1 VLTSDSGE
9 RGRGAGFVRRIYA
22 IRLVG
27 YVMGLP
33 PILLQLHLQHS
44 GAWTLA
50 SVLAICLI
58 WPHAAY
64 LHARRAAQPIEHE
77 RANLV
82 FDSFWGGWLAV
93 AIQFAPIGTIVILLM
108 FALDNMAVGGWRLF
122 LAGTF
127 ASACAVLFGVAVL
140 GVPST
145 LIRPESYIAFAWLPV
160 AVVYPLVLAKTT
172 HDVSA
177 KLIERSRRLRELSER
192 DSLTGLA
199 NRVTVAES
207 LQALLA
213 AAQRTDERTD
223 ERISVLFIDLDGFKT
238 VNDALGHNVGDELLV
253 KMAKRL
259 AACARDDE
267 IVARYGGDE
276 FVIVARDGFGE
287 REDRRSALSDAVLQA
302 VSQPI
307 DVGSHE
313 LLLGASIGVS
323 SFPDDGRDA
332 AGLLRTADI
341 AMYAAKNR
349 GRNCYAFYQ
358 ARMRTEADA
367 RLRLSARLRKAI
379 ESGGLHLHYQPQVDM
394 RTGELRGLEALVRWH
409 DADFG
414 DIRPADFVAVAETAG
429 LVSHLGEW
437 VLGEACRQVV
447 GWKEMGV
454 PVPRISINVSPLQL
468 QRADV
473 VKTFEQILDDTGID
487 PACVE
492 LEVTETALMRQPET
506 AVRRLAEFR
515 RAGIG
520 IAIDDFGMGYSSLGQ
535 LRTLPVDRIKIDR
548 AFVEG
553 IGQGDSGAIATAIVT
568 LAKTLGLAV
577 IAEGVETAAQREFL
591 LALGCVD
598 AQGYLYSRPLDVQAV
613 SRLLLSGETLP
624 RMPETP
630 GEGTGRILA

>member
-1 VLTSDSGE
+1 MLTSDSGE
-9 RGRGAGFVRRIYA
+9 RGRGAGLVRRIYV

-33 PILLQLHLQHS
+33 PILLPLHAQHA
-44 GAWTLA
+44 GAWLLA
-50 SVLAICLI
+50 SVLVICLI
-58 WPHAAY
+58 WPHVAY
-64 LHARRAAQPIEHE
+64 LQAKRAAQPIVRE
-77 RANLV
+77 RVNLV
-82 FDSFWGGWLAV
+82 CDSAWGGWLAV
-93 AIQFAPIGTIVILLM
+93 AIQLAPIGTIVILLM

-122 LAGTF
+122 LAGTL
-127 ASACAVLFGVAVL
+127 ASACAVFL
-140 GVPST
+140 GVVILGAPSV
-145 LIRPESYIAFAWLPV
+145 LIGAESYIAFAWLPV

-177 KLIERSRRLRELSER
+177 KLIERSARLRELSER
-192 DSLTGLA
+192 DSLTGLV
-199 NRVTVAES
+199 NRGTVAGS

-213 AAQRTDERTD
+213 GAEGAQ

-259 AACARDDE
+259 AACAHDDE

-276 FVIVARDGFGE
+276 FVIVARHSKEYGA
-287 REDRRSALSDAVLQA
+287 DRRSILSEAVLQA
-302 VSQPI
+302 VSTPI
-307 DVGSHE
+307 DVGGHE

-332 AGLLRTADI
+332 AGLLHSADI

-349 GRNCYAFYQ
+349 GRNCYELYQ
-358 ARMRTEADA
+358 PRMRAEADA

-379 ESGGLHLHYQPQVDM
+379 ESGGLRLHYQPQVDM
-394 RTGELRGLEALVRWH
+394 RTGELRGLEALVRWN
-409 DADFG
+409 DVDFG
-414 DIRPADFVAVAETAG
+414 EIQPSDFIAVAETAG

-437 VLGEACRQVV
+437 VLGAACGQVV
-447 GWKEMGV
+447 AWQRLGLRL
-454 PVPRISINVSPLQL
+454 PRISVNVSPLQL

-473 VKTFEQILDDTGID
+473 VETFERILNETRID

-506 AVRRLAEFR
+506 AARRLGEFR
-515 RAGIG
+515 RAGIT
-520 IAIDDFGMGYSSLGQ
+520 IAIDDFGIGYSSLGQ
-535 LRTLPVDRIKIDR
+535 LRTLPIDRIKIDR

-553 IGQGDSGAIATAIVT
+553 IGAGDSGAIATAIVT

-577 IAEGVETAAQREFL
+577 IAEGVETVAQRDFL
-591 LALGCVD
+591 LSLGCVD
-598 AQGYLYSRPLDVQAV
+598 AQGYLYSKPLDVDAAT
-613 SRLLLSGETLP
+613 RLLVGGGTLP
-624 RMPETP
+624 QLGDAPCD
-630 GEGTGRILA
+630 GQGRIVV

>member
-1 VLTSDSGE
+1 MLTSESGE
-9 RGRGAGFVRRIYA
+9 RGRGAGLVRRIYV

-33 PILLQLHLQHS
+33 PILLHLHAQHA
-44 GAWTLA
+44 GAWLLA
-50 SVLAICLI
+50 SVLVICLI
-58 WPHAAY
+58 WPHVAY
-64 LHARRAAQPIEHE
+64 LQAKRAAQPIVRE
-77 RANLV
+77 RVNLV
-82 FDSFWGGWLAV
+82 CDSAWGGWLAV
-93 AIQFAPIGTIVILLM
+93 AIQLAPIGTIVILLM

-122 LAGTF
+122 LAGTL
-127 ASACAVLFGVAVL
+127 ASACAIFFGVVILGAPSVL
-140 GVPST
+140 IGA
-145 LIRPESYIAFAWLPV
+145 ESYIAFAWLPV

-177 KLIERSRRLRELSER
+177 KLIERSARLRELSER
-192 DSLTGLA
+192 DSLTGLV
-199 NRVTVAES
+199 NRGTVAGS

-213 AAQRTDERTD
+213 EAEGAQ

-259 AACARDDE
+259 AACAHDDE

-276 FVIVARDGFGE
+276 FVIVARHSKENGA
-287 REDRRSALSDAVLQA
+287 DRRSILSEAVLQA
-302 VSQPI
+302 VSTPI
-307 DVGSHE
+307 DVGGHE

-332 AGLLRTADI
+332 AGLLHSADI

-349 GRNCYAFYQ
+349 GRNCYELYQ
-358 ARMRTEADA
+358 PRMRAEADA

-379 ESGGLHLHYQPQVDM
+379 ESGGLRLHYQPQVDM
-394 RTGELRGLEALVRWH
+394 RTGELRGLEALVRWN
-409 DADFG
+409 DVDFG
-414 DIRPADFVAVAETAG
+414 EIQPSDFIAVAETAG

-437 VLGEACRQVV
+437 VLGAACGQVV
-447 GWKEMGV
+447 AWQRLGV
-454 PVPRISINVSPLQL
+454 RLPRISVNVSPLQL

-473 VKTFEQILDDTGID
+473 VETFERILNETRID

-506 AVRRLAEFR
+506 AARRLGEFR
-515 RAGIG
+515 RAGIT
-520 IAIDDFGMGYSSLGQ
+520 IAIDDFGIGYSSLGQ
-535 LRTLPVDRIKIDR
+535 LRTLPIDRIKIDR

-553 IGQGDSGAIATAIVT
+553 IGAGDSGAIATAIVT

-577 IAEGVETAAQREFL
+577 IAEGVETVAQRDFL
-591 LALGCVD
+591 LSLGCVD
-598 AQGYLYSRPLDVQAV
+598 AQGYLYSKPLDVDAAT
-613 SRLLLSGETLP
+613 RLLVDGGTLP
-624 RMPETP
+624 QLGDAPCD
-630 GEGTGRILA
+630 GQGRIVV

>member
-1 VLTSDSGE
+1 MLTSDSGD
-9 RGRGAGFVRRIYA
+9 RGRGAGLVRRIYV

-33 PILLQLHLQHS
+33 PILLQLHAQHA
-44 GAWTLA
+44 GAWLRA
-50 SVLAICLI
+50 SVWAICLI
-58 WPHAAY
+58 WPHVAY
-64 LHARRAAQPIEHE
+64 LQAKRAAQPIVRE
-77 RANLV
+77 RVNLV
-82 FDSFWGGWLAV
+82 CDSAWGGWLAV

-122 LAGTF
+122 LAGTL
-127 ASACAVLFGVAVL
+127 ASACAVFL
-140 GVPST
+140 GVLILGAPSV
-145 LIRPESYIAFAWLPV
+145 LVRAESYIDFAWLPV

-177 KLIERSRRLRELSER
+177 KLIERSARLRELSER
-192 DSLTGLA
+192 DSLTGLV
-199 NRVTVAES
+199 NRGTVAGS

-213 AAQRTDERTD
+213 GAEGAQ

-253 KMAKRL
+253 KMAERL
-259 AACARDDE
+259 AACAHDDE

-276 FVIVARDGFGE
+276 FVIVARHSKEDGA
-287 REDRRSALSDAVLQA
+287 DRRSTLSEAVLQA
-302 VSQPI
+302 MSKPI
-307 DVGSHE
+307 DVGGHE

-332 AGLLRTADI
+332 AGLLHSADI

-349 GRNCYAFYQ
+349 GRNCYELYQ
-358 ARMRTEADA
+358 PRMRAEADA

-409 DADFG
+409 DVDFG
-414 DIRPADFVAVAETAG
+414 EIQPSDFIAVAETAG

-437 VLGEACRQVV
+437 VLGAACAQVV
-447 GWKEMGV
+447 AWQRLGV
-454 PVPRISINVSPLQL
+454 RVPRISVNVSPLQL

-473 VKTFEQILDDTGID
+473 VETFERILNETRIE

-506 AVRRLAEFR
+506 AARRLGEFR
-515 RAGIG
+515 RAGIT

-535 LRTLPVDRIKIDR
+535 LRKLPIDRIKIDR

-553 IGQGDSGAIATAIVT
+553 IGAGDSGAIATAIVT

-577 IAEGVETAAQREFL
+577 IAEGVETAAQRDFL
-591 LALGCVD
+591 LSLGCFD
-598 AQGYLYSRPLDVQAV
+598 AQGYLYSKPLDVDAAT
-613 SRLLLSGETLP
+613 RLLVDGGTLP
-624 RMPETP
+624 QLGDAPC
-630 GEGTGRILA
+630 GGKGRIVV